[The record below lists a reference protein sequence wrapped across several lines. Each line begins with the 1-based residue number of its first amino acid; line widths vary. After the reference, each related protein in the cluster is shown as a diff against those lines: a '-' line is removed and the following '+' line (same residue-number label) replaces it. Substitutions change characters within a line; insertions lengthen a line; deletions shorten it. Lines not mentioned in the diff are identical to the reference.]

1 MVEQTDVLLFS
12 CVLDVTRFMCA
23 NLELRLT
30 PPFHQTSKTVEL
42 DYPPPL
48 PPTPSLRMQ
57 RVRGVFLCGD
67 AIANAAVQVI
77 NGIAAWGG
85 GGGDGN
91 GKATLHLM
99 NNTIQTMYLRK
110 RGVEYK

>member
-48 PPTPSLRMQ
+48 PPTPSLRVQ

-85 GGGDGN
+85 GGGGWQWQSYASFN
-91 GKATLHLM
+91 EQH
-99 NNTIQTMYLRK
+99 NTDDVPAQERS
-110 RGVEYK
+110 